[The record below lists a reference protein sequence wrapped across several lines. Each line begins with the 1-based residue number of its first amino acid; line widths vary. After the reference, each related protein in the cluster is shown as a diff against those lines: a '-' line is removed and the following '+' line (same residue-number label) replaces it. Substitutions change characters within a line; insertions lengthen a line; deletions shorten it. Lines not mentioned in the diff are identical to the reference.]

1 MKHSNFNRVP
11 LLYFFPPLAAGSTAN
26 CTQSWHRI
34 TTLICYSYVLKKFYI
49 NTKIQLAA
57 FGSKVV

>member
-34 TTLICYSYVLKKFYI
+34 TNSNLLFLCVKKIYI